1 MKSFNMRPL
10 QGIIL
15 LLFLSLAPAFSF
27 AQKSDTLKKSVAEKD
42 SVLPFDYNKIV
53 KNNVISPYSDTTG
66 YDAYIWN
73 DKRTPG
79 EILNEKAG
87 FIINNFGGSSRAA
100 INYFGG
106 DRVGLYRDGIPLN
119 NIFTDGFDVEN
130 ISVNEIEK
138 LEEISPALSF
148 LYGPYSSNG
157 AVNIV
162 TKDRFVP
169 NMFSQLRY
177 SQDRDGAL
185 YADFNMNFPVSRK
198 FGLQIGLGNHGSDG
212 HYDNSDFA
220 LWRGRIRLNYF
231 PSDRINIKFNYYQNK
246 LQRGLN
252 DGLVNSTKDTLIDP
266 KLAEV
271 RNTDAYEKWSNYFSD
286 IQTTLRLFN
295 DRNSLTRIQLYTQ
308 NLTRAYRDEENRT
321 AANGVFISDDYHFI
335 NYGVSVNQNLFVKF
349 SKDIIS
355 DLNAGY
361 TYSYNSSNFDRHYG
375 IPNSAAEMVTSG
387 NYHTSLSSAYSRLDL
402 NIGGLKLSGGVKADF
417 YPSDRYFGFGG
428 QGEYLFRLS
437 DDVSLKLIAGGSLYK
452 YRSFYLGEYY
462 YDNEFNSG
470 INEIGFA
477 LAYGEV
483 RFKLMFRN
491 IFNDENVSFRNA
503 FADFSYKTKYF
514 DFLANATTLGGD
526 AVDMK
531 GFPELY
537 FKSDIS
543 YHDFLFKN
551 KLNLRTGFNI
561 KYTSSLSAVYY
572 YPRYNVIGYKYAGG
586 SSYKG
591 SNFNVDFYVGA
602 RIGKANINL
611 TFANLFNTLFYD
623 AYLYPWDER
632 GGFLKSLSRFTITW
646 DFWN

>member
-1 MKSFNMRPL
+1 MKSYDMRPL

-15 LLFLSLAPAFSF
+15 LFFLSLTAASSF
-27 AQKSDTLKKSVAEKD
+27 AQQSDTIRKSIPVKD

-53 KNNVISPYSDTTG
+53 KDNVISRYSDTTG
-66 YDAYIWN
+66 YDAFIWN
-73 DKRTPG
+73 DKRTLG

-87 FIINNFGGSSRAA
+87 FLINNFGGSSRTA

-119 NIFTDGFDVEN
+119 NIFIDGFDAEN

-138 LEEISPALSF
+138 LEEISPSLSF

-162 TKDRFVP
+162 TKDKFVP

-177 SQDRDGAL
+177 TQDRDGAL
-185 YADFNMNFPVSRK
+185 YADFNINFPVSRK
-198 FGLQIGLGNHGSDG
+198 FGIQLGLGNHGSDG
-212 HYDNSDFA
+212 HYANSDFA
-220 LWRGRIRLNYF
+220 LWRGRIRLNYY
-231 PSDRINIKFNYYQNK
+231 PTDRINIKFNYYQNK

-252 DGLVNSTKDTLIDP
+252 GGLVNSTKDTLVDP
-266 KLAEV
+266 KLADV
-271 RNTDAYEKWSNYFSD
+271 NNTDAYEKWSNYYSD
-286 IQTTLRLFN
+286 VQTTLRLLN
-295 DRNSLTRIQLYTQ
+295 DRNSLTRIQLYSQ

-321 AANGVFISDDYHFI
+321 ASNGVFVSDDYHFI
-335 NYGVSVNQNLFVKF
+335 NYGVSINQNLFVKF
-349 SKDIIS
+349 TKDIVS

-361 TYSYNSSNFDRHYG
+361 VYSYNSSNFDRYYHV
-375 IPNSAAEMVTSG
+375 PNTAEKIVTSG
-387 NYHTSLSSAYSRLDL
+387 SYNMNQSSVYSRLDVS
-402 NIGGLKLSGGVKADF
+402 IADLKLSGGVKADF
-417 YPSDRYFGFGG
+417 YPSDRFFGFGG

-437 DDVSLKLIAGGSLYK
+437 DDASLKLIAGGSLYK
-452 YRSFYLGEYY
+452 YKSFYLGEYY
-462 YDNEFNSG
+462 YENEFNSG
-470 INEIGFA
+470 INEMGFA
-477 LAYGEV
+477 LAYDGL

-491 IFNDENVSFRNA
+491 IINDENVSFKNA
-503 FADFSYKTKYF
+503 YADFSYTTKYF
-514 DFLANATTLGGD
+514 DVLANLTTLGGD
-526 AVDMK
+526 AVDLK

-561 KYTSSLSAVYY
+561 KYMSSLSALYY
-572 YPRYNVIGYKYAGG
+572 YPRYNVIGYQYPG
-586 SSYKG
+586 SGSYKG

-623 AYLYPWDER
+623 SYLYPWDER